1 MNKRQENRLS
11 MFYVVKRTLEENN
24 AIWSGT
30 PAIVTAKAEYDGNVK
45 ALEEALEV
53 QLRDIR
59 GHAVDKRNAEEAMI
73 AETLDV
79 SGKVMAYA
87 TANGDEA
94 LAEAMNIVPS
104 ELRRYR
110 DSLVAQRC
118 QDVHDSAN
126 GVLASLADY
135 GVDAAKLTVF
145 QALINA
151 YLAENTAPRLAIT
164 ARKNATAVI
173 EELVEGTLT
182 MLNRRMDPLMQGFA
196 NTHPEFHRKYTDA
209 RIIVDLGGT
218 GDGEDEPPAPPVPP
232 TP

>member
-11 MFYVVKRTLEENN
+11 MFYVVKSTLEENA

-45 ALEEALEV
+45 SLEDALEL

-59 GHAVDKRNAEEAMI
+59 GHAVDKRN
-73 AETLDV
+73 
-79 SGKVMAYA
+79 
-87 TANGDEA
+87 
-94 LAEAMNIVPS
+94 AEAMNIVPS

-110 DSLVAQRC
+110 DSVVAQRC
-118 QDVHDSAN
+118 QDVHDLAN

-135 GVDAAKLTVF
+135 GVDAAKLTAF
-145 QALINA
+145 QARINA
-151 YLAENTAPRLAIT
+151 YLTENTAPRLAIT

-173 EELVEGTLT
+173 EELVEETLT

-196 NTHPEFHRKYTDA
+196 NTHPEFHRQYTDA

-218 GDGEDEPPAPPVPP
+218 GDGEDVPPAPPVPP

>member
-11 MFYVVKRTLEENN
+11 MFYVVKSTLEENN
-24 AIWSGT
+24 AVWSGT
-30 PAIVTAKAEYDGNVK
+30 PAIVAAKAEYDANVK
-45 ALEEALEV
+45 ALEDALEV

-59 GHAVDKRNAEEAMI
+59 GHAVDKRNAEEVMI

-79 SGKVMAYA
+79 AGKVMAYA
-87 TANGDEA
+87 TAIGDEA

-110 DSLVAQRC
+110 DSVVAQRC

-126 GVLASLADY
+126 AVLASLADY
-135 GVDAAKLTVF
+135 GVDAAKLTAF
-145 QALINA
+145 QALIDA

-164 ARKNATAVI
+164 TRKNATAVI

-196 NTHPEFHRKYTDA
+196 ITDPEYHRQYTDA

-218 GDGEDEPPAPPVPP
+218 GEPEPDPPGP
-232 TP
+232 